1 VWPTKQLGGQ
11 VRDARC
17 AQQKQHCCNAQ
28 NELYR
33 SDHRESNYFSGGH
46 MLQRDAFWSAPTQ
59 CFTRAVAQID
69 PYAQSVFSEAFPV
82 A

>member
-1 VWPTKQLGGQ
+1 VIRKSTPEGRRALAVWPTKKLGGQ

-33 SDHRESNYFSGGH
+33 SHQRESNIFSEIRIFYPRENVRGCS
-46 MLQRDAFWSAPTQ
+46 LFAPTLP
-59 CFTRAVAQID
+59 TNN
-69 PYAQSVFSEAFPV
+69 
-82 A
+82 